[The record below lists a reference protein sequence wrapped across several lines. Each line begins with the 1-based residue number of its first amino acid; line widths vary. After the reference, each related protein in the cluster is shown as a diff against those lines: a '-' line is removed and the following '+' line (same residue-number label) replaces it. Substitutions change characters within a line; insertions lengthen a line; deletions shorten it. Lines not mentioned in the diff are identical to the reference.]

1 MSFWI
6 AWRLMWG
13 NKIRIFFPFA
23 GITIGIASLILIFSL
38 GEGGKKAI
46 KADLAALAE
55 NRIMLG
61 GERFD
66 ISDVRLIEEI
76 PYISYVYLPQGTL
89 GNNDIRIKG
98 YSQRALSQLGISR
111 KLREGEVLIEKNSV
125 EILKGNGLLKGNQ
138 LEVQL
143 GASRVKLRVIGEYH
157 EKNPVEMIRPG
168 GKGII
173 GLETLE
179 NILNKKKYDQMIVAF
194 QNGENTEDLLPM
206 VIQQLERKYG
216 RRGEFYIL
224 EGSAGYKKIE
234 KIKKTLDIFLKA
246 IGIIAMIGG
255 GLGISNLMAA
265 NVRERSS
272 HIGIMR
278 AVGISKN
285 IILKI
290 FLLEGSFIS
299 LAGGITGILAGILG
313 GIIIGRIIGVPPIF
327 KIEHITGILI
337 SALFTGIIFG
347 LLPARR
353 ASQME
358 VVTAL
363 NID

>member
-1 MSFWI
+1 M
-6 AWRLMWG
+6 
-13 NKIRIFFPFA
+13 
-23 GITIGIASLILIFSL
+23 
-38 GEGGKKAI
+38 
-46 KADLAALAE
+46 
-55 NRIMLG
+55 
-61 GERFD
+61 
-66 ISDVRLIEEI
+66 
-76 PYISYVYLPQGTL
+76 
-89 GNNDIRIKG
+89 
-98 YSQRALSQLGISR
+98 
-111 KLREGEVLIEKNSV
+111 LIEKNSV
-125 EILKGNGLLKGNQ
+125 EILKESGVLKGNQ
-138 LEVQL
+138 LEIQS
-143 GASRVKLRVIGEYH
+143 GARRVKLKVIGEYH
-157 EKNPVEMIRPG
+157 EKNPVEMNRPG

-179 NILNKKKYDQMIVAF
+179 NISKMKKYDQMIVAF

-216 RRGEFYIL
+216 RKGKFYIL
-224 EGSAGYKKIE
+224 EDSAGYKKIE

-313 GIIIGRIIGVPPIF
+313 GIIIGEFIGVPPIF